1 MTGHALLT
9 FKKKT
14 TPQVRGNWRVL
25 QVCVKWLTS
34 MPPKEKKPLVWK
46 RGKDYLIYN
55 PPRKSEQWEEWQRVK
70 QKHEEKQNNEK

>member
-1 MTGHALLT
+1 
-9 FKKKT
+9 
-14 TPQVRGNWRVL
+14 
-25 QVCVKWLTS
+25 VKWLTS

-55 PPRKSEQWEEWQRVK
+55 PPRKSEQWDEWQRVK